1 MGSTY
6 RQRTAV
12 GGYGEQIA
20 ARHLTEAGM
29 EILDRNWRCELGEI
43 DLVARDRDAL
53 VICEVK
59 TRRGVGYGT
68 PSEAV
73 TARKVRRLRRLAVR
87 WIEQS
92 GRRAPEVRIDV
103 VSVLLAARGSA
114 LVEHVRGVG

>member
-1 MGSTY
+1 MH
-6 RQRTAV
+6 RQRSAV

-29 EILDRNWRCELGEI
+29 EILDHNWRCEIGEI
-43 DLVARDRDAL
+43 DLVVRDRDVL

-68 PSEAV
+68 PAEAV
-73 TARKVRRLRRLAVR
+73 TARKVERLRRLAVR
-87 WIEQS
+87 WMKAS
-92 GRRAPEVRIDV
+92 GCHAPEVRIDV
-103 VSVLLAARGSA
+103 VSVLLAARGSV